1 MNRLISEAWRRM
13 VPGRIVLLTMVML
26 GVSFGLLLFVVSEGD
41 SDLPP
46 YQPQTAAE
54 HFCGILLAIICWPVM
69 AAHWAFGR
77 VPGILGL
84 PLALFGIALWPILI
98 ELLLAMKHVPRT

>member
-1 MNRLISEAWRRM
+1 MRRLITEVWRRM

-26 GVSFGLLLFVVSEGD
+26 GVSFGLLLFVLSAGD

-54 HFCGILLAIICWPVM
+54 HFCGVLLAIICWPVM
-69 AAHWAFGR
+69 AAKWAFGR
-77 VPGILGL
+77 VPEILGL
-84 PLALFGIALWPILI
+84 PIALLGVVLWPIVL
-98 ELLLAMKHVPRT
+98 EVLLTIKRAPRT